1 MYSGLIIQYLFIN
14 ITMVLT
20 RSMTAKLYTPN
31 YTIEYSPNTYNPDNR
46 ISLVTEEN
54 IKNRSITLYD
64 MYDIYN
70 DIKYKSHKNNNG
82 VIVYNDLRPLLFS
95 TMGIFYNKIHKTM
108 LKIKKML
115 QLYIKCGEKECIEHM
130 RILRKTLTELEDIDI
145 QFRQSGVNSHF
156 GDFNSDNEVLEG
168 FTEEEISQI
177 YTQRLTPLNIIQ
189 MDLFTE
195 LINMYDT
202 YISILQSAVN
212 TDENLKEYFSEE
224 LCENNF
230 AKSSVYG
237 YISNIKFVVISE

>member
-1 MYSGLIIQYLFIN
+1 
-14 ITMVLT
+14 
-20 RSMTAKLYTPN
+20 MTAKLYTPN
-31 YTIEYSPNTYNPDNR
+31 YTIEYTPNTYNPDNR

-54 IKNRSITLYD
+54 IKNRSITLHD

-70 DIKYKSHKNNNG
+70 DIKYKSHKNNG

-95 TMGIFYNKIHKTM
+95 TMGIFYNKIHKTI
-108 LKIKKML
+108 LKIKKTL
-115 QLYIKCGEKECIEHM
+115 KLYIKCGEKEFVELIS
-130 RILRKTLTELEDIDI
+130 ILRKTLTELEHIDI

-156 GDFNSDNEVLEG
+156 GDFNSDNEVLKG

-177 YTQRLTPLNIIQ
+177 YTQRLTPLNIIH
-189 MDLFTE
+189 MDLFTD
-195 LINMYDT
+195 LINMYDN

-212 TDENLKEYFSEE
+212 TYRNLREYFSEE

-230 AKSSVYG
+230 TKSSVYE

>member
-1 MYSGLIIQYLFIN
+1 
-14 ITMVLT
+14 MVLT

-31 YTIEYSPNTYNPDNR
+31 YTIEYTPNTYNPDNR

-54 IKNRSITLYD
+54 IKNRSITLHD

-70 DIKYKSHKNNNG
+70 DIKYKSQKNNGIIN
-82 VIVYNDLRPLLFS
+82 YNDLRPLLFS
-95 TMGIFYNKIHKTM
+95 TIGIFYNKIHKTI
-108 LKIKKML
+108 LKIKKTIK
-115 QLYIKCGEKECIEHM
+115 LYIKCEENEFVELIS
-130 RILRKTLTELEDIDI
+130 ILRKTLTELEHIDI
-145 QFRQSGVNSHF
+145 QFRQLGVNCHF

-177 YTQRLTPLNIIQ
+177 YTQRLSPLNIIQ
-189 MDLFTE
+189 MDLFTD

-212 TDENLKEYFSEE
+212 THRNLSEYFNEE

-230 AKSSVYG
+230 TKSSVYK
-237 YISNIKFVVISE
+237 YISNIKFVVISQ

>member
-1 MYSGLIIQYLFIN
+1 
-14 ITMVLT
+14 MVLT

-31 YTIEYSPNTYNPDNR
+31 YTIEYTPNTYNPDNR

-54 IKNRSITLYD
+54 IKNRSITLHD

-70 DIKYKSHKNNNG
+70 DIKYKSHKNNG

-95 TMGIFYNKIHKTM
+95 TMGIFYNKIHKTI
-108 LKIKKML
+108 LKIKKTL
-115 QLYIKCGEKECIEHM
+115 KLYIKCGEKEFVELIS
-130 RILRKTLTELEDIDI
+130 ILRKTLTELEHIDI

-156 GDFNSDNEVLEG
+156 GDFNSDNEVLKG

-177 YTQRLTPLNIIQ
+177 YTQRLTPLNIIH
-189 MDLFTE
+189 MDLFTD
-195 LINMYDT
+195 LINMYDN

-212 TDENLKEYFSEE
+212 TYRNLREYFSEE

-230 AKSSVYG
+230 TKSSVYE